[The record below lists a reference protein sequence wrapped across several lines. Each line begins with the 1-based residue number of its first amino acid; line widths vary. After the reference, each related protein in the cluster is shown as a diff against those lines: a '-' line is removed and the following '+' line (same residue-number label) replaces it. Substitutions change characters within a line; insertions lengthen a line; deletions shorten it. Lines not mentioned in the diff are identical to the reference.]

1 MKTRLELA
9 FKIAK
14 DMGPLLTLLSLLG
27 ATIAY
32 AHTTFS
38 TLKYVD
44 AKHDGVVQRLDD
56 IVKSQGQILDVLL
69 NKKQAKRGAD

>member
-1 MKTRLELA
+1 MTRLQRA

-14 DMGPLLTLLSLLG
+14 DMGPILTLVSLLG

-56 IVKSQGQILDVLL
+56 LVTGQKQILDVLL
-69 NKKQAKRGAD
+69 NKKQARRGAD